1 MNLSNIIL
9 QVWSNG
15 KLKKVRGRPVATVG
29 EEKGSRCITMSLLI
43 TLPTESRVAPLLP
56 KANNEQKEEV
66 EEENNCGDE
75 GQERVFNSFDF
86 EDYAWRV
93 YHELIHF
100 KDPLD
105 RYRVV

>member
-1 MNLSNIIL
+1 M
-9 QVWSNG
+9 WSNG

-29 EEKGSRCITMSLLI
+29 DENDSRCITMSLLI

-56 KANNEQKEEV
+56 KATVVESNNNDQKEEV
-66 EEENNCGDE
+66 VEEEISNDGGE
-75 GQERVFNSFDF
+75 ELKRVFNSFDF

-93 YHELIHF
+93 YHERLNF

-105 RYRVV
+105 RYRVA

>member
-1 MNLSNIIL
+1 
-9 QVWSNG
+9 
-15 KLKKVRGRPVATVG
+15 
-29 EEKGSRCITMSLLI
+29 MSLLI

-56 KANNEQKEEV
+56 KATLGSNNNEEKEEV

-75 GQERVFNSFDF
+75 EEEERVFNSFDF

-93 YHELIHF
+93 YHELIIF

-105 RYRVV
+105 RYRVVRS